1 MSDSDEIRHGSDR
14 FRSDLQVGSLDLGS
28 GEIKDEVIYKINNE
42 TLSCKFTPDEKMFL
56 LKLTMKDCSED
67 IRICLNDYL
76 SKDKDKKKY
85 VLLEIKYSK
94 NFLTFFRTFVQ
105 FKILFDRLNNDIDL
119 AIKKL
124 NERIAQTQGYNPQG
138 SYPPQ
143 TGGYPASDQQSYV
156 HNPYSQ
162 STSASGMG
170 YIPSQSGG
178 YPRACQLVT

>member
-1 MSDSDEIRHGSDR
+1 MSEKKLTI
-14 FRSDLQVGSLDLGS
+14 S

-94 NFLTFFRTFVQ
+94 NFLTFFRTFVVRCWTNSEMLWPQ
-105 FKILFDRLNNDIDL
+105 
-119 AIKKL
+119 
-124 NERIAQTQGYNPQG
+124 NEEKDALHGTRTTYLLLCGQM
-138 SYPPQ
+138 S
-143 TGGYPASDQQSYV
+143 
-156 HNPYSQ
+156 
-162 STSASGMG
+162 
-170 YIPSQSGG
+170 
-178 YPRACQLVT
+178 

>member
-1 MSDSDEIRHGSDR
+1 MSEKKLTI
-14 FRSDLQVGSLDLGS
+14 S

-94 NFLTFFRTFVQ
+94 NFLTFFRTFVVRCWTNSEM
-105 FKILFDRLNNDIDL
+105 L
-119 AIKKL
+119 
-124 NERIAQTQGYNPQG
+124 
-138 SYPPQ
+138 
-143 TGGYPASDQQSYV
+143 
-156 HNPYSQ
+156 
-162 STSASGMG
+162 
-170 YIPSQSGG
+170 
-178 YPRACQLVT
+178 